1 MTEVVEAVRA
11 RRQALVVAGRAFF
24 KDKDCALEHARGEW
38 RLRSLDESQGL
49 KVWARGDTLDEI
61 ESRCRRLGVIP

>member
-1 MTEVVEAVRA
+1 MTEVVEAARA
-11 RRQALVVAGRAFF
+11 RRRALVVAGRAFF

-49 KVWARGDTLDEI
+49 KVWVRGDTLDEI
-61 ESRCRRLGVIP
+61 EARCRRLGVIP

>member
-11 RRQALVVAGRAFF
+11 RRRALVVAGRAFF

-49 KVWARGDTLDEI
+49 KVWARGDSLDEI
-61 ESRCRRLGVIP
+61 EARCRRLGVIP

>member
-11 RRQALVVAGRAFF
+11 RRRALLAAGRAFF

-61 ESRCRRLGVIP
+61 EARCRRLGVIP